1 MPWKETSPV
10 RERMRFVLDYEEGLF
25 EMQELAIQYGI
36 SRKTGYKWLE
46 RWGIEGVE
54 GLEDRPPKAI
64 RVANRTE
71 AELEGWFVEQRRR
84 HKSWGPKKL
93 LDVLGRQRPELV
105 VPARSTVGEI
115 LKRNGLVESR
125 RRRRRE
131 GHPGRPTSVPKAP
144 NAIWGADFKGQFRTR
159 DGRYCYPF
167 TVTDLFSRY
176 LICCDGYLST
186 KWEPVKESLERAF
199 REWGLPE
206 AIRTDNGAPFA
217 STGIARL
224 TRLGVWLL
232 KLGVSRQLIQPG
244 QPSQN
249 GCHERMHKTL
259 KDEATKPPSANLRA
273 QQKRFDGFQAE
284 FNHDRPHE
292 GIGMKRPAELYER
305 SPRPFPERLPVPEYP
320 EHFEVRRVSR
330 NGGVR
335 WKSDWLN
342 VGHALIEENVGL
354 EEVDDGVWSVYFGA
368 LMIGR
373 FDEKEMRLVGTLST
387 HYRSGKRGNRDLTD
401 PQRPQ

>member
-10 RERMRFVLDYEEGLF
+10 KERMRFVLDYEEGLF
-25 EMQELAIQYGI
+25 EMRELAMQYGI
-36 SRKTGYKWLE
+36 SRKTAYKWLE
-46 RWGIEGVE
+46 RWEAEGVE
-54 GLEDRPPKAI
+54 GLGDRPPVAA

-71 AELEGWFVEQRRR
+71 AELEGWFVEQRRC

-93 LDVLGRQRPELV
+93 LDVLERRRPGLV
-105 VPARSTVGEI
+105 LPARSTVGEI
-115 LKRNGLVESR
+115 LRRNGLVEGQ

-131 GHPGRPTSVPKAP
+131 GHPGRPMSVPKAP

-186 KWEPVKESLERAF
+186 SWEPVMESLERAF

-232 KLGVSRQLIQPG
+232 KLGVTRELIQPG
-244 QPSQN
+244 KPSQN

-259 KDEATKPPSANLRA
+259 KDEATKPPSATLKA
-273 QQKRFDGFQAE
+273 QQKRFDGFQSE

-292 GIGMKRPAELYER
+292 GIGMKRPAELYAP
-305 SPRPFPERLPVPEYP
+305 SPRPFPERVPAPEYP

-342 VGHALIEENVGL
+342 VGHALIEENVGM
-354 EEVDDGVWSVYFGA
+354 EEVNDGVWSVYFGA
-368 LMIGR
+368 LIIGR
-373 FDEKEMRLVGTLST
+373 FDEREMRLVGTFST
-387 HYRSGKRGNRDLTD
+387 HYRSGKRRDRDRTEPPG
-401 PQRPQ
+401 PQ